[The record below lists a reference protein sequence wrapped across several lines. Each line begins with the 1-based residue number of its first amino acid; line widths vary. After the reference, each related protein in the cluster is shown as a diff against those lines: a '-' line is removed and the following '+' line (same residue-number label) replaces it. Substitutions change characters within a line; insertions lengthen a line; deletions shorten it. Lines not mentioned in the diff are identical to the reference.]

1 MKMLGENNMTTETE
15 WQEELR
21 DILWEY
27 NDNFDIST
35 YEEVG
40 MLTRN
45 KGLVVKL
52 ESGEEFEITIVQRR

>member
-1 MKMLGENNMTTETE
+1 MTTETE
-15 WQEELR
+15 FQEELR

-35 YEEVG
+35 YDEVG

-45 KGLVVKL
+45 KGLIVKL
-52 ESGEEFEITIVQRR
+52 ENDEEFEITIVQRR